1 MLTYRTGSAGSG
13 QAARNMAE
21 HLLQQTL
28 PPEMAVMADYY
39 EQGVPP
45 PTLAAATASRYARL
59 TDNGMLEPGDALDA
73 MLATEAQRIGESAL
87 GQNGGIIS
95 PKHLSIMA
103 ASSFIGAGMLTP
115 AHAVAA
121 LARIGVMADTAALAE
136 AANKAKTE
144 HDHTSATA
152 APRADM
158 NPRLAAR
165 LGINPNRGL
174 TPSQVAFLLSGQ
186 RADGENIEGKEIQ
199 SSTLPL
205 TAIFEFDPDKR
216 PTPDELAHVLQ
227 GRTTTG
233 TMIPA
238 ADAERALKRF
248 GTAVGAN
255 INKLTAEQRAYIIQG
270 KKADG
275 TVFSDAE
282 YRDAVSNS
290 KARIG
295 YIDLTFSAP
304 KSLSVAWAFA
314 PTTAERAMLHR
325 AHSDAIESVLKTVE
339 AEIGRARMGKAG
351 KNGAERGSIGWVKF
365 DHYAARPT
373 VEVIKTNDK
382 GDNTTELHTLT
393 GTTGRVPGDMQ
404 VHTHVAI
411 FNAVETA
418 SGRVGGLDLA
428 QLDGKIHEWGALYQA
443 YLATNLRAHGVEIG
457 LDKQN
462 NMTRLTAVP
471 ENVIQSFSKRT
482 LTGTEA
488 AREYAASLGLEWN
501 DLSPDRQ
508 IGLLKSGVQ
517 NPREAK
523 TDDVSDLE
531 SWKKMAKDL
540 NYDHRSVLRPDVPRM
555 ALSREERLETA
566 FQAALPI
573 LERQFEQ
580 NAVIDGSDA
589 RVAAAKSLIVAGIEN
604 ADDINA
610 LTAAFR
616 ERGIQRRGENAGL
629 IWGYVPS
636 SQGREKVAITTSLDA
651 REEQLLIDT
660 VKAGAGDLSGTLSIG
675 QINAAISQ
683 FPELDFTNEH
693 GKAQRAVIETL
704 GTGGR
709 IGLAIGVAGSGKST
723 LLKPLVKAWQ
733 DEGRDVHGLALAWRQ
748 SDDLADAGI
757 ATKQTR
763 AVASFLRAVERGKLP
778 LNKNSVLVI
787 DEIGLLGTRQLNEIL
802 AVQRQTN
809 CQLVM
814 LGDPNQM
821 QAVEAGPVIDL
832 MRKGL
837 GDDRVPEL
845 ATSVRQKTHEERE
858 TTLMLRNGQT
868 AEALDRKADNGT
880 LIITPGGYLD
890 SIEHTAELWRQRYEA
905 NRHRPGFSITVSAP
919 TNSEA
924 HDLSMAIREKRK
936 TMGEV
941 AGDQMKITATDG
953 DGKHAYE
960 MSLAPGDRVRLFA
973 RTNATYLD
981 SKTVGNIGR
990 NGSVL
995 EIVRASNEGL
1005 ILRSQAGREGLV
1017 QWGSLK
1023 IKDTNQ
1029 IRLAYGDALTT
1040 NTAQGSTVTEH
1051 IHAMPSGSR
1060 LVTAFG
1066 AYTSGSRHKERS
1078 YIVTSEG
1085 AERAEVSGRRPLG
1098 DPRPVTRHDIIDNLK
1113 RNLSRQV
1120 SKDSALDLIEK
1131 ANNLRRETRRG
1142 TQKSFQSLE
1151 SVQITG
1157 THPTALRANND
1168 ERMLIKALERTM
1180 PQLMA
1185 AIRRQTELLQA
1196 IVKNTASLADRIT
1209 GIAAE
1214 KLAWNQAAVTTADT
1228 TMAKTRSRGLG
1239 R

>member
-39 EQGVPP
+39 EQGVTP
-45 PTLAAATASRYARL
+45 PTLAEATASRYTRIAGQR
-59 TDNGMLEPGDALDA
+59 MLEPGDALDA
-73 MLATEAQRIGESAL
+73 LLATEAQRIGESAL
-87 GQNGGIIS
+87 GQNDGIIS
-95 PKHLSIMA
+95 PKDLSIMA
-103 ASSFIGAGMLTP
+103 AASFIGAGLLT
-115 AHAVAA
+115 ADNASAA
-121 LARIGVMADTAALAE
+121 LARIGIVADTVRLNE
-136 AANKAKTE
+136 AAIKAQTE
-144 HDHTSATA
+144 HDYTSATA

-158 NPRLAAR
+158 NPHLAAR
-165 LGINPNRGL
+165 LGINPSRGL
-174 TPSQVAFLLSGQ
+174 TPSEVAFLLSGK
-186 RADGENIEGKEIQ
+186 RADGEVIQGQKKQSATIALSEIFG
-199 SSTLPL
+199 LDPL
-205 TAIFEFDPDKR
+205 VR
-216 PTPDELAHVLQ
+216 PTRVEIERILN
-227 GRTTTG
+227 GET
-233 TMIPA
+233 A
-238 ADAERALKRF
+238 AGERLENDIADKAVKRFIAAMGVQSKEPTLAER
-248 GTAVGAN
+248 
-255 INKLTAEQRAYIIQG
+255 EYILSG
-270 KKADG
+270 YKADG
-275 TVFSDAE
+275 SLLTDQAYKTIVEA
-282 YRDAVSNS
+282 S

-304 KSLSVAWAFA
+304 KSLSIAWAFS

-325 AHSDAIESVLKTVE
+325 AHTDAIESVLNTVE
-339 AEIGRARMGKAG
+339 AEIGRARKGMGG
-351 KNGAERGSIGWVKF
+351 KDGAEAGSIGWVKF

-462 NMTRLTAVP
+462 NMARLTAVP

-501 DLSPDRQ
+501 DLSPERQ

-523 TDDVSDLE
+523 TDDVSDLA

-540 NYDHRSVLRPDVPRM
+540 NYDHRSVLRPDAPNIT
-555 ALSREERLETA
+555 LSREERLETA

-580 NAVIDGSDA
+580 NAVIDGADA

-604 ADDINA
+604 ADEINA

-660 VKAGAGDLSGTLSIG
+660 VKAGAGDLSGTLSIE

-693 GKAQRAVIETL
+693 GEAQRAVIETL

-837 GDDRVPEL
+837 GADSVPEL

-868 AEALDRKADNGT
+868 AAALDRKADNGT
-880 LIITPGGYLD
+880 LLIAPGGYRD
-890 SIEHTAELWRQRYEA
+890 SIEHTADLWRQRYEA

-924 HDLSMAIREKRK
+924 HDLSIAIREKRK
-936 TMGEV
+936 AMGEV

-995 EIVRASNEGL
+995 EIVEVSDKGL

-1017 QWGSLK
+1017 QWDSLK

-1066 AYTSGSRHKERS
+1066 AYTSGSRHKEIS

-1120 SKDSALDLIEK
+1120 NKDSALDLIEK

-1151 SVQITG
+1151 SVQTTG
-1157 THPTALRANND
+1157 MHPTALRATND
-1168 ERMLIKALERTM
+1168 ERILMKALERTM

-1185 AIRRQTELLQA
+1185 AIRRQTESLQA

-1209 GIAAE
+1209 GMAAE
-1214 KLAWNQAAVTTADT
+1214 KLAWNQAAATTADA